1 MSFKDKTLFDKIIA
15 IILRIYLCVMV
26 CYAIHYGRRIFIA
39 EQFIIPSES
48 MSPTLSAGDRVWVN
62 KLLFGGRIYKSFDF
76 ADHAPLKSFRMP
88 GLRKI
93 RVGDVICFNYPHG
106 YDDEKIEFKINY
118 VFCKRVLG
126 TPGDRIGAVDGH
138 YWNDKVLKPIGVL
151 KEQDQLRWMFDGL
164 FMMIN
169 NYDVLNQIDLGWN
182 IKNWGP
188 LIVPSKGM
196 TVCLDD
202 NNRELYRQ
210 VIEYETGLKLLDKTT
225 SYTFN
230 GNYYFAVGDNASK
243 SNDSRY
249 WGFIPEEFIIG
260 IVGGKKVRNNP
271 YQ

>member
-1 MSFKDKTLFDKIIA
+1 MA
-15 IILRIYLCVMV
+15 
-26 CYAIHYGRRIFIA
+26 
-39 EQFIIPSES
+39 
-48 MSPTLSAGDRVWVN
+48 PTLVSGDKVWVN
-62 KLLFGGRIYKSFDF
+62 KMLFGGRIYKSFSF
-76 ADHAPLKSFRMP
+76 EDHAPLKSFRTP
-88 GLRKI
+88 GLRNI

-138 YWNDKVLKPIGVL
+138 YWNDKILKPIGVL
-151 KEQDQLRWMFDGL
+151 SEQEKLRWTFDGL

-169 NYDVLNQIDLGWN
+169 KYDVLNQNHLGWN

-188 LIVPSKGM
+188 LFVPSEGM
-196 TVCLDD
+196 TIILDD

-210 VIEYETGLKLLDKTT
+210 VIEFETGLKLLNSMS

-230 GNYYFAVGDNASK
+230 DNYYFAVGDNAAN

-271 YQ
+271 NQ